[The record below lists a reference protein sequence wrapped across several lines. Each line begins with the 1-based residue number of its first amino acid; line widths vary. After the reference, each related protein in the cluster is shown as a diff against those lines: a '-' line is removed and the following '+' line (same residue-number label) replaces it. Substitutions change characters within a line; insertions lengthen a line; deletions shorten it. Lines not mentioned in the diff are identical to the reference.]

1 MKICS
6 VMTKTNNP
14 PLRIALGV
22 TGASGV
28 IYARTLAE
36 VVLREFPEAELHLV
50 FTSDAKIV
58 ACHELKLPEFTL
70 QNFLQG
76 GNTANVLEH
85 DSSDLSSPLSSG
97 SFRLDAVVI
106 CPCSMNTLGAVASG
120 LSPTLVARMAAV
132 ALKEHT
138 PLVVVPRETP
148 LSLIH
153 LRNMVAVA
161 EAGAIVLPAMP
172 GFYHTPETVDELAQ
186 HLVMKVLD
194 VLNLPHTVNCRWE
207 KRGR

>member
-14 PLRIALGV
+14 RRIALGV
-22 TGASGV
+22 TGASGI
-28 IYARTLAE
+28 IYARMLAE
-36 VVLREFPEAELHLV
+36 VVLRELPEAELHLV
-50 FTSDAKIV
+50 LTPDARKV
-58 ACHELKLPEFTL
+58 ACHELKLSEFTL
-70 QNFLQG
+70 QGFLPG
-76 GNTANVLEH
+76 GNTANVVEH

-132 ALKEHT
+132 ALKERT

-161 EAGAIVLPAMP
+161 EAGAMILPAMP
-172 GFYHTPETVDELAQ
+172 GFYHTPETIEELAQ
-186 HLVMKVLD
+186 HLVMKILD
-194 VLNLPHTVNCRWE
+194 LLNLPHTLNCRWE
-207 KRGR
+207 KVE